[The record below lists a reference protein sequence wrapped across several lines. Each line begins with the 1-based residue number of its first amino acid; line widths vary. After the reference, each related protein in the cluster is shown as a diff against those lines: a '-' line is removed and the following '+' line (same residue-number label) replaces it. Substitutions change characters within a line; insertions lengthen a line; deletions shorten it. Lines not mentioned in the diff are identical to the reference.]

1 MGWCAV
7 QPGKASSERAKACAS
22 EKTKST
28 AVFRFSSRHG
38 AKKSTDAHEYRAV
51 RAREPMER
59 EVRRRRS
66 QTSSLC

>member
-7 QPGKASSERAKACAS
+7 QPGKASSERAS
-22 EKTKST
+22 EGVRKRKRQRVQQCSD
-28 AVFRFSSRHG
+28 FPSRYG

-59 EVRRRRS
+59 EVR
-66 QTSSLC
+66 